1 MTLLPITLILAA
13 GLAPQSGTQ
22 PGLPDEFVQLTPTR
36 EPSWLDAWRENLRWK
51 FDVSGRGVFD
61 DTGYLKSLGFF
72 GLDLH
77 KVFTSGNRDVA
88 TLLFQPYMTR
98 ANDLVPTPPVFD
110 GPDDWELIWR
120 IANVNFKLLQDGALN
135 LRVGHFELPYGL
147 EQTINT
153 NGTLRDYTH
162 GGNFGLKADWG
173 ATVNGDLAALE
184 YEFAWSRGSGN
195 EYRDDGGSG
204 VLSGRLGTPRDGAE
218 VFGLSFVDG
227 EFQTP
232 GGIVPRTRLGLDAQ
246 VYRGPMGF
254 FAEFSTG
261 KDNDSVDITRGL
273 GEVNWRNPEET
284 ILAWVQVVATDKDR
298 ETGLNSLMGVR
309 WEPAVGWSLSTQYVQ
324 VLEPLDPGSGHP
336 GSLTLQL
343 RYRF

>member
-1 MTLLPITLILAA
+1 MILPLALCTLPALPVQAEEPADPVVALP
-13 GLAPQSGTQ
+13 APRA
-22 PGLPDEFVQLTPTR
+22 P
-36 EPSWLDAWRENLRWK
+36 WLEAWEQNLRWK

-61 DTGYLKSLGFF
+61 DSGYLKSLGFF

-77 KVFTSGNRDVA
+77 KVFTSGSRDVA
-88 TLLFQPYMTR
+88 TLLFQPYLTR

-120 IANVNFKLLQDGALN
+120 IANVNLKLRQDGALN

-147 EQTINT
+147 EQTLNT

-173 ATVNGDLAALE
+173 ATVNGDGGDLE

-195 EYRDDGGSG
+195 EYRDDGGRG
-204 VLSGRLGTPRDGAE
+204 VLSGRLGTQREGAE
-218 VFGLSFVDG
+218 VFGVSFVDG

-246 VYRGPMGF
+246 VYRGAMGY
-254 FAEFSTG
+254 FAEFSAG
-261 KDNDSVDITRGL
+261 EDNDTDDIVRAL
-273 GEVNWRNPEET
+273 GEVNWRNTDET
-284 ILAWVQVVATDKDR
+284 VLAWAQVVATDKNR
-298 ETGLNSLMGVR
+298 SSGLNSLVGVR
-309 WEPAVGWSLSTQYVQ
+309 WEPALGWSLSTQYVQ
-324 VLEPLDPGSGHP
+324 VLEPLEDDGGHP
-336 GSLTLQL
+336 GTLTLQL

>member
-1 MTLLPITLILAA
+1 M
-13 GLAPQSGTQ
+13 GSN
-22 PGLPDEFVQLTPTR
+22 
-36 EPSWLDAWRENLRWK
+36 AWRENLRWK

-173 ATVNGDLAALE
+173 ATVNGGPRRPRVRVRLE
-184 YEFAWSRGSGN
+184 P
-195 EYRDDGGSG
+195 
-204 VLSGRLGTPRDGAE
+204 RLGQRVSRRRRQRRPQRPPRYPARRGPRSSASPSWTE
-218 VFGLSFVDG
+218 SSRPREGSCPALALGLGRPGLSRTDG
-227 EFQTP
+227 LL
-232 GGIVPRTRLGLDAQ
+232 RR
-246 VYRGPMGF
+246 
-254 FAEFSTG
+254 
-261 KDNDSVDITRGL
+261 
-273 GEVNWRNPEET
+273 
-284 ILAWVQVVATDKDR
+284 
-298 ETGLNSLMGVR
+298 
-309 WEPAVGWSLSTQYVQ
+309 
-324 VLEPLDPGSGHP
+324 VLHGQG
-336 GSLTLQL
+336 Q
-343 RYRF
+343 

>member
-1 MTLLPITLILAA
+1 MILLPITLTLAA
-13 GLAPQSGTQ
+13 SLPPQAGPEQDPILLAPATG
-22 PGLPDEFVQLTPTR
+22 
-36 EPSWLDAWRENLRWK
+36 PSWLEAWKENLRWK
-51 FDVSGRGVFD
+51 LDVSARGIFD
-61 DTGYLKSLGFF
+61 DSGYQKSLGFF

-120 IANVNFKLLQDGALN
+120 IANVNFKLQQEGALN
-135 LRVGHFELPYGL
+135 LRIGHFELPYGL

-173 ATVNGDLAALE
+173 ATVNGDLDTLE
-184 YEFAWSRGSGN
+184 YEFAWSLGSGN
-195 EYRDDGGSG
+195 EVRDDGGSG

-218 VFGLSFVDG
+218 VFGVSFVDG

-232 GGIVPRTRLGLDAQ
+232 GGIVPRTRFGLDAQ

-261 KDNDSVDITRGL
+261 EDNDTDDITRAL
-273 GEVNWRNPEET
+273 GEVK
-284 ILAWVQVVATDKDR
+284 LAKLPGDDPHLGPGRRDGQEPKQRTQLTHGR
-298 ETGLNSLMGVR
+298 PMGAGHRMVS
-309 WEPAVGWSLSTQYVQ
+309 EHP
-324 VLEPLDPGSGHP
+324 VLAGTRAP
-336 GSLTLQL
+336 
-343 RYRF
+343 

>member
-1 MTLLPITLILAA
+1 MILLPITLTLAA
-13 GLAPQSGTQ
+13 SLPPQAGPEQDPILLAPATSS
-22 PGLPDEFVQLTPTR
+22 
-36 EPSWLDAWRENLRWK
+36 SWLEAWEKNLRWK
-51 FDVSGRGVFD
+51 LDVSARGVFD
-61 DTGYLKSLGFF
+61 DSGYLKSLGFF

-120 IANVNFKLLQDGALN
+120 IANVNFKLQQDGALN

-173 ATVNGDLAALE
+173 ATINGDLDALE
-184 YEFAWSRGSGN
+184 YEFAWSLGSGN
-195 EYRDDGGSG
+195 EIRDEDGSG
-204 VLSGRLGTPRDGAE
+204 VLSGRLGTPRAGAE
-218 VFGLSFVDG
+218 VFGVSFVDG

-232 GGIVPRTRLGLDAQ
+232 AGIVPRTRFGLDAQ
-246 VYRGPMGF
+246 VYRGPLGL

-261 KDNDSVDITRGL
+261 KDNDTDDITRAL

-284 ILAWVQVVATDKDR
+284 VLAWVQVVATDKNR
-298 ETGLNSLMGVR
+298 MSGLNSLMGVR
-309 WEPAVGWSLSTQYVQ
+309 WEPAAGWSLSTQYVQ
-324 VLEPLDPGSGHP
+324 VFEPLAEGGGHP
-336 GSLTLQL
+336 GTLTLQL